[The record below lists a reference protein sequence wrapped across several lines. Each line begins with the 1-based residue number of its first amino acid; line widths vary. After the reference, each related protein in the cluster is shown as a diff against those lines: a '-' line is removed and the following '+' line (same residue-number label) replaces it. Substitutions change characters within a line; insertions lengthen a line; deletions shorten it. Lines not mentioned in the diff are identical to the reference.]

1 MAAIRTLLRWLEVP
15 INVMLW
21 LGLIAGFLMMVH
33 VGADVTGRTL
43 FNHPLQ
49 GTTEIVAGWYMVAI
63 AFMPWAWIEARN
75 NHIVAGMFEQFG
87 GPRFN
92 FWLNVFVKI
101 TTLIFIGVFSWQ
113 TWVQALRQTRAG
125 EVWEAA
131 GGFIPIWPARWVLPV
146 AGVLMA
152 VYMALRVVADLADK
166 RPR

>member
-1 MAAIRTLLRWLEVP
+1 
-15 INVMLW
+15 
-21 LGLIAGFLMMVH
+21 
-33 VGADVTGRTL
+33 
-43 FNHPLQ
+43 
-49 GTTEIVAGWYMVAI
+49 
-63 AFMPWAWIEARN
+63 MPWAWIEVRN

-92 FWLNVFVKI
+92 FWLNVFVKV
-101 TTLIFIGVFSWQ
+101 TTRIFIAVFSWQ

-152 VYMALRVVADLADK
+152 LYMALRVVADLADK